1 MASYIPELKN
11 VDPNKLGINLITVNN
26 KNYSLGD
33 FDEKFSIQS
42 ISKVLALTLAFKLDD
57 SKLWER
63 IGVEPSGTSFNS
75 MIQLEYEKGIPR
87 NPLINAGALV
97 LCDILVSRLKNP
109 REEFIEFLRNIS
121 GDPNIDYSFKVFE
134 SEKQTGFRNTALINL
149 MKSFGNIK
157 NKIESVLDLY
167 YHLCS
172 IEMSCKQL
180 SQVFLYQAS
189 NGIHPATNIEVV
201 SASKSK
207 RINAIMQ
214 LCGFYD
220 EAGEFAFKV
229 GLPGKSGVGGGI
241 IAIHPGEFC
250 IAVWSPRLNKK
261 GNSYKG
267 MRKSLSI

>member
-33 FDEKFSIQS
+33 SDEKFSIQS

-134 SEKQTGFRNTALINL
+134 SEKQTGFRNAALINL

-157 NKIESVLDLY
+157 NKIETVFYRNVLQTII
-167 YHLCS
+167 S
-172 IEMSCKQL
+172 GIFISGIE
-180 SQVFLYQAS
+180 
-189 NGIHPATNIEVV
+189 
-201 SASKSK
+201 
-207 RINAIMQ
+207 
-214 LCGFYD
+214 
-220 EAGEFAFKV
+220 
-229 GLPGKSGVGGGI
+229 
-241 IAIHPGEFC
+241 
-250 IAVWSPRLNKK
+250 W
-261 GNSYKG
+261 NSSRYEY
-267 MRKSLSI
+267 